1 MKYHKH
7 IKDILH
13 GADDQTAAEIAEMTN
28 AADEKTKE
36 RIYAMTCERLAQ
48 NNGAAETNG
57 ESFRVTV
64 TRRPSWMR
72 SAAAAAACLV
82 IAGGLTGGAVML
94 HRSAQ
99 PTPTPEFAEQTKDE
113 QTTTAVTQLKIQK
126 EWTESDNEESTTKS
140 LENLYIVKIVDR
152 AKEEGLPFDEALEK
166 IHEDEENEYFL
177 SGIYSHYVIVY
188 YSDGTQEDIK
198 SALQSG
204 RATITDMDRFGI
216 HYWTEPKETTEPP
229 TKTTEETNAS
239 QTGLC
244 SDPLQSTTT
253 IGETSSPVCSDPL
266 QSTTTTTTTTET
278 YYPVCSHPLQSTTT
292 KPQVPTTNKVIADIV
307 DHANE
312 DGLPVPSAL
321 EKIHEDNE
329 NEYFLGGIYSHHV
342 IVYYTDG
349 TQEDI
354 KSALKA
360 GRATIAD
367 LDRFD
372 ISYLTEPK
380 ETTATNATIVK
391 IVNRAMEEGLPVPDA
406 LEKIHEDDKNE
417 YYFPAIYSHYV
428 IVHYSDGTQEDIK
441 SALKNGRA
449 KLSDLDR
456 FGIDYYTEPKKVEN
470 SVDPTLHP
478 LYKKYPEYFN
488 LSTFKGLEVYVWQM
502 SGSSYYCGVLEGT
515 NRLKTEEEIQALMMN
530 GATIEEMKEI
540 LAVYGIGK
548 NEVFI
553 MPVSN
558 PVASYW
564 YEIDQDYRRKIEAMF
579 WDE

>member
-72 SAAAAAACLV
+72 SAATAAACLV

-99 PTPTPEFAEQTKDE
+99 STPTPEFAEQTKDE

-126 EWTESDNEESTTKS
+126 EWTEIDNEESTTKS
-140 LENLYIVKIVDR
+140 LETLYIEKIVDR

-177 SGIYSHYVIVY
+177 SGIYSHYVIVH

-198 SALQSG
+198 SALKSG

-216 HYWTEPKETTEPP
+216 HYWKEPKETTEPP

-307 DHANE
+307 
-312 DGLPVPSAL
+312 
-321 EKIHEDNE
+321 
-329 NEYFLGGIYSHHV
+329 
-342 IVYYTDG
+342 
-349 TQEDI
+349 
-354 KSALKA
+354 
-360 GRATIAD
+360 
-367 LDRFD
+367 
-372 ISYLTEPK
+372 
-380 ETTATNATIVK
+380 
-391 IVNRAMEEGLPVPDA
+391 NRAMEEGLPVADA

-456 FGIDYYTEPKKVEN
+456 FGIDYYTEPKEVEN

-548 NEVFI
+548 NEIFI

-558 PVASYW
+558 PVSSYW